1 MCKYISHNITQNLS
15 KNRNACR
22 IGVLFLHEEKGDR
35 ATTPICW
42 TLNKFNSR
50 CNVESDCYIQ
60 FGNNNS
66 IESEMFLA
74 TFDPIKRTHNDV
86 SKKPET

>member
-1 MCKYISHNITQNLS
+1 MQVHITQYHTKFIKES
-15 KNRNACR
+15 KRMPNRCF
-22 IGVLFLHEEKGDR
+22 FLHEEKGDT

-60 FGNNNS
+60 LGNNNS

>member
-1 MCKYISHNITQNLS
+1 MQVHVISAKIYQEQLYETHVES
-15 KNRNACR
+15 
-22 IGVLFLHEEKGDR
+22 VFFLHEEKGDR

-42 TLNKFNSR
+42 TLNKYNSR

-60 FGNNNS
+60 LGNNNS

-74 TFDPIKRTHNDV
+74 TFDPL
-86 SKKPET
+86 KKEHIMM